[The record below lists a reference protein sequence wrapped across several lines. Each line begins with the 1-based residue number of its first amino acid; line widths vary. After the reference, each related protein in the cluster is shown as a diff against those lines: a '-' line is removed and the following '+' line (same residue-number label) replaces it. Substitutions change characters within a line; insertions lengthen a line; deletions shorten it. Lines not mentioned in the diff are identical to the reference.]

1 MFVTRL
7 LSGIVLVLIELV
19 TLYFSNIPLAAFLL
33 FISMVGYLEL
43 TKTMQVRK
51 EGEKLNLL
59 EGIGL
64 TGVLAYYVVMYFTG
78 FNSYLLLVGV
88 ATFLVIMS
96 AYVFGFPKFH
106 ASQVAAAVFS
116 FVYAPVFLSFIYA
129 TRELEFGIYIVW
141 LILICSWGCDT
152 CAYCVGVLFGKNKMA
167 PVLSPKKSVEGAIGG
182 VAGAAGI
189 GALFGWFV
197 NSKVD
202 LDVNS
207 IIVFAIISAVGA
219 LISMVGDL
227 AASAIKRNFD
237 VKDYGKLI
245 PGHGGVMDRFDS
257 VIFAAP
263 IIYFLAK
270 MFI

>member
-7 LSGIVLVLIELV
+7 ISGIVLVLIELV
-19 TLYFSNIPLAAFLL
+19 TLYFSGVPLAAFLL
-33 FISMVGYLEL
+33 FISFVGYMEI
-43 TKTMQVRK
+43 TKTMQVRG
-51 EGEKLNLL
+51 ENEKLNLL

-64 TGVLAYYVVMYFTG
+64 LGVVAYYAVMYFTG
-78 FNSYLLLVGV
+78 FNSNLLLVGV
-88 ATFLVIMS
+88 ITFLVIMS
-96 AYVFGFPKFH
+96 TYVLGFPKFH
-106 ASQVAAAVFS
+106 ATQVAASVFA
-116 FVYAPVFLSFIYA
+116 FVYVPVFLSFIYA

-152 CAYCVGVLFGKNKMA
+152 CAYCVGVLFGKHKMA

-182 VAGAAGI
+182 VVGATVI
-189 GALFGWFV
+189 GALFGLFV
-197 NSKVD
+197 NSKVETT
-202 LDVNS
+202 VNF

-237 VKDYGKLI
+237 VKDYGKII

-257 VIFAAP
+257 VIFTAP
-263 IIYFLAK
+263 IIYYLAQ

>member
-7 LSGIVLVLIELV
+7 ISGIVLVLIELV
-19 TLYFSNIPLAAFLL
+19 TLYFSGIPLAAFLL
-33 FISMVGYLEL
+33 FISLVGYLEI

-51 EGEKLNLL
+51 ESERINAF
-59 EGIGL
+59 EVIGL
-64 TGVLAYYVVMYFTG
+64 IGIVAYYLVMYFTG
-78 FNSYLLLVGV
+78 FNSYLVLVGM
-88 ATFLVIMS
+88 ATFLIIMS
-96 AYVFGFPKFH
+96 TYVFDFSKFH
-106 ASQVAAAVFS
+106 ATQVAPSIMA
-116 FVYAPVFLSFIYA
+116 FVYVPVCLSFIYA

-141 LILICSWGCDT
+141 LIMICSWGCDT
-152 CAYCVGVLFGKNKMA
+152 CAYCVGVLFGKHKMA
-167 PVLSPKKSVEGAIGG
+167 PVLSPKKSIEGAVGG
-182 VAGAAGI
+182 VVGAAGI

-197 NSKVD
+197 KSKVD
-202 LDVNS
+202 SDVNF
-207 IIVFAIISAVGA
+207 IILFAIISAVGA

-257 VIFAAP
+257 VIFASP

>member
-7 LSGIVLVLIELV
+7 ISGIVLVLIELV

-33 FISMVGYLEL
+33 FISLVGYLEL

-51 EGEKLNLL
+51 ENEKINLF
-59 EGIGL
+59 EIIGL
-64 TGVLAYYVVMYFTG
+64 VGIVAYYVIMYLIG
-78 FNSYLLLVGV
+78 FNANLVWV
-88 ATFLVIMS
+88 CMITFLAVMS
-96 AYVFGFPKFH
+96 TYVFGFVNFH
-106 ASQVAAAVFS
+106 ANQVSAAVMAFA
-116 FVYAPVFLSFIYA
+116 YAPVCLSFIYA
-129 TRELEFGIYIVW
+129 TRELEFGIYLVW

-152 CAYCVGVLFGKNKMA
+152 CAYCVGVLFGKHKMA
-167 PVLSPKKSVEGAIGG
+167 PVLSPKKSIEGAVGG
-182 VAGAAGI
+182 VVGAAGL
-189 GALFGWFV
+189 GALYGWFV
-197 NSKVD
+197 NTKVEAS
-202 LDVNS
+202 VNF
-207 IIVFAIISAVGA
+207 IILFAIICAVGA

-227 AASAIKRNFD
+227 AASAIKRNYD

>member
-19 TLYFSNIPLAAFLL
+19 TLYFSKLPLAAFLL
-33 FISMVGYLEL
+33 FISLVGYLEI
-43 TKTMQVRK
+43 TKTMQIRK
-51 EGEKLNLL
+51 ENERINAL
-59 EGIGL
+59 EIVGIL
-64 TGVLAYYVVMYFTG
+64 GVLAYYLVLYFTG

-88 ATFLVIMS
+88 ATFLIIMFV
-96 AYVFGFPKFH
+96 YVFGFPKFH
-106 ASQVAAAVFS
+106 ATKVATAIFS
-116 FVYAPVFLSFIYA
+116 FAYAPVFLSFIYA

-152 CAYCVGVLFGKNKMA
+152 CAYCVGVLFGKHKMA
-167 PVLSPKKSVEGAIGG
+167 PVLSPKKSVEGAVGG
-182 VAGAAGI
+182 VVGAALI
-189 GALFGWFV
+189 GALYGMFV
-197 NSKVD
+197 NTKVD
-202 LDVNS
+202 TGVNF
-207 IIVFAIISAVGA
+207 IVVFAVISAVGA

-263 IIYFLAK
+263 VIYFLAK

>member
-7 LSGIVLVLIELV
+7 ISGIVLVLIEIV

-33 FISMVGYLEL
+33 FISLVGYLEI
-43 TKTMQVRK
+43 TKTMQIRK
-51 EGEKLNLL
+51 ENEKINAL
-59 EGIGL
+59 EIIGL
-64 TGVLAYYVVMYFTG
+64 IGIAAYYVVMYFTG
-78 FNSYLLLVGV
+78 FGSYLLLVGV
-88 ATFLVIMS
+88 ATFLIIMS
-96 AYVFGFPKFH
+96 AYVFGYPKFH
-106 ASQVAAAVFS
+106 ATQVATAVFA
-116 FVYAPVFLSFIYA
+116 FAYAPVFLSFIYA
-129 TRELEFGIYIVW
+129 TRELEFGVYLVW

-152 CAYCVGVLFGKNKMA
+152 CAYCVGVLFGKHKMA
-167 PVLSPKKSVEGAIGG
+167 PVLSPKKSIEGAVGG
-182 VAGAAGI
+182 VVGAAGI
-189 GALFGWFV
+189 GALYGWFV

-202 LDVNS
+202 TGVNF

-245 PGHGGVMDRFDS
+245 PGHGGIMDRFDS

-270 MFI
+270 MLI

>member
-7 LSGIVLVLIELV
+7 ISGIVLILIELV
-19 TLYFSNIPLAAFLL
+19 TLYFSGIPLAAFLL
-33 FISMVGYLEL
+33 FISLVGYLEI

-51 EGEKLNLL
+51 ENEKINTF
-59 EGIGL
+59 EMIGL
-64 TGVLAYYVVMYFTG
+64 IGIVAYYLVMYFTG
-78 FNSYLLLVGV
+78 FNSYLVLVGM
-88 ATFLVIMS
+88 ATFLIIMS
-96 AYVFGFPKFH
+96 AYVFGFSKFH
-106 ASQVAAAVFS
+106 ASQVAPAIMA
-116 FVYAPVFLSFIYA
+116 FVYVPVCLSFIYA
-129 TRELEFGIYIVW
+129 TRELEYGIYIVW

-152 CAYCVGVLFGKNKMA
+152 CAYCVGVLFGKHKMA
-167 PVLSPKKSVEGAIGG
+167 PVLSPKKSIEGAVGG
-182 VAGAAGI
+182 VVGAAGI

-197 NSKVD
+197 NSRVD
-202 LDVNS
+202 SSVNF
-207 IIVFAIISAVGA
+207 IILFAIISAIGA

-257 VIFAAP
+257 VIFASP

>member
-7 LSGIVLVLIELV
+7 ISGIVLVLIEIV
-19 TLYFSNIPLAAFLL
+19 TLYFSKIPLAAFLL
-33 FISMVGYLEL
+33 FISIVGYLEI
-43 TKTMQVRK
+43 TKTMQIRK
-51 EGEKLNLL
+51 NEEKINAL
-59 EGIGL
+59 EIIGL
-64 TGVLAYYVVMYFTG
+64 IGVTAYYVVMYFTG
-78 FNSYLLLVGV
+78 FTSYLLLVGV
-88 ATFLVIMS
+88 ATFLIVMS

-106 ASQVAAAVFS
+106 ASQVATAIFA

-152 CAYCVGVLFGKNKMA
+152 CAYCVGVLFGKHKMA
-167 PVLSPKKSVEGAIGG
+167 PVLSPKKSIEGAVGG
-182 VAGAAGI
+182 VVGAAGL

-197 NSKVD
+197 NGKVES
-202 LDVNS
+202 DVNF
-207 IIVFAIISAVGA
+207 IILFAIISAAGA

-263 IIYFLAK
+263 VSYFLAK
-270 MFI
+270 MLI

>member
-19 TLYFSNIPLAAFLL
+19 TLYFSNIPLAGFLL
-33 FISMVGYLEL
+33 FISLVGYLEL

-64 TGVLAYYVVMYFTG
+64 AGVLAYYVVMYFTG
-78 FNSYLLLVGV
+78 FHSYLLLVGV

-152 CAYCVGVLFGKNKMA
+152 CAYCVGVLFGKHKMA

-202 LDVNS
+202 LDVNF
-207 IIVFAIISAVGA
+207 ILVFAIISAVGA